1 MRTIN
6 KIIQSQKQEIMP
18 GRYINA
24 PLPADEDGIDTS
36 PFILLHHFGPFEVNY
51 LNKFQF
57 EPHPHKGFEAVTIVL
72 DGEFEHSD
80 STGGHGNLAKGDVQ
94 WMTAGSGIL
103 HEEKQPDSFL
113 EKGGMLQGIQL
124 WINLPKANKLVKPK
138 YQDIRSSDI
147 PVIETGSTKQ
157 RVIAGNY
164 SGVEGP
170 ASTFTEMNVVHIIIP
185 AGEKLLIDT
194 PASFNTSLYMLKGK
208 VDISGK
214 QAELS
219 NMIIMN
225 NDDSSFEVKVI
236 EDTEIL
242 LLSGEPINEPVVQYG
257 PFVMNTMGEIK
268 EAFLEYREGKFGSI
282 N

>member
-1 MRTIN
+1 MRTVN

-24 PLPADEDGIDTS
+24 PLPAEDDINTS

-72 DGEFEHSD
+72 NGEFEHRD
-80 STGGHGNLAKGDVQ
+80 SSGGHGNLNTGDVQ

-113 EKGGMLQGIQL
+113 EKGGMLHGIQL
-124 WINLPKANKLVKPK
+124 WINLPKANKYTAPK
-138 YQDIRSSDI
+138 YQDIRDLNI
-147 PVIETGSTKQ
+147 PVIETDTAKE

-164 SGVEGP
+164 KGTIGA
-170 ASTFTEMNVVHIIIP
+170 ASTFTPMNVVHIIIP
-185 AGEKLLIDT
+185 KGAKLKIDA
-194 PASFNTSLYMLKGK
+194 PESFNTTFYMLKGQ
-208 VDISGK
+208 VGVGGNNAQLS
-214 QAELS
+214 ELVV
-219 NMIIMN
+219 MN
-225 NDDSSFEVKVI
+225 NDGGEFEIEAAEDS
-236 EDTEIL
+236 EIL

-268 EAFLEYREGKFGSI
+268 QAFLDYREGKFG
-282 N
+282 NLN

>member
-1 MRTIN
+1 MHRTIN
-6 KIIQSQKQEIMP
+6 KIIKSQKQEIMP

-24 PLPADEDGIDTS
+24 PLPSDEDVNTS

-72 DGEFEHSD
+72 DGEFEHND
-80 STGGHGNLAKGDVQ
+80 STGGHGYLNKGDVQ

-103 HEEKQPDSFL
+103 HEEKQPESFL

-124 WINLPKANKLVKPK
+124 WINLPKAYKLTKPK
-138 YQDIRSSDI
+138 YQDIRNENI
-147 PVIETGSTKQ
+147 PVIVTGGIKE

-164 SGVEGP
+164 KRVTGP
-170 ASTFTEMNVVHIIIP
+170 ASTFTPMIVVHAIIP
-185 AGEKLLIDT
+185 KLQTLKIES
-194 PASFNTSLYMLKGK
+194 PQNFNTAIYMLKGNVK
-208 VDISGK
+208 IENQYAG
-214 QAELS
+214 LS
-219 NMIIMN
+219 DMVIMN
-225 NDDSSFEVKVI
+225 NDGSEFTFEAI

-242 LLSGEPINEPVVQYG
+242 LLSGEPIDEPVVQYG

-268 EAFLEYREGKFGSI
+268 EAFLEYREGKFGNLI
-282 N
+282 

>member
-1 MRTIN
+1 MRTVN

-24 PLPADEDGIDTS
+24 PLPADEDIDTS

-72 DGEFEHSD
+72 DGEFEHRD
-80 STGGHGNLAKGDVQ
+80 SSGGHGNLNTGDVQ

-113 EKGGMLQGIQL
+113 EKGGLLQGIQL
-124 WINLPKANKLVKPK
+124 WINLPKANKYTDPK
-138 YQDIRSSDI
+138 YQDIRNLNI
-147 PVIETGSTKQ
+147 PVIETDNAKE

-164 SGVEGP
+164 KGTAGA
-170 ASTFTEMNVVHIIIP
+170 ASTFTPMNVVHIIIP
-185 AGEKLLIDT
+185 KNAKLNIDE
-194 PASFNTSLYMLKGK
+194 PESYNTTLYMLKGK
-208 VDISGK
+208 ISVGGND
-214 QAELS
+214 AALSEL
-219 NMIIMN
+219 IVMN
-225 NDDSSFEVKVI
+225 NDGSSFDI
-236 EDTEIL
+236 EASEDSEIL

-268 EAFLEYREGKFGSI
+268 QAFLDFREGKFG
-282 N
+282 NLN

>member
-6 KIIQSQKQEIMP
+6 KIIKSQKQEIMP

-24 PLPADEDGIDTS
+24 PLPAEEDGINTS

-103 HEEKQPDSFL
+103 HEEKQPESFL
-113 EKGGMLQGIQL
+113 EKGGMLQGVQL
-124 WINLPKANKLVKPK
+124 WINLPKAYKLTKPK
-138 YQDIRSSDI
+138 YQDIRSGDI
-147 PVIETGSTKQ
+147 PLAGTGIIKE

-164 SGVEGP
+164 KGVRGP
-170 ASTFTEMNVVHIIIP
+170 ASTFTPMTVVHAVIP
-185 AGEKLLIDT
+185 KSETLTINVPKD
-194 PASFNTSLYMLKGK
+194 SNTCVYFLKGSAK
-208 VDISGK
+208 IGDETAG
-214 QAELS
+214 LS
-219 NMIIMN
+219 DMAIMN
-225 NDDSSFEVKVI
+225 NDGSEFSLTAN

-268 EAFLEYREGKFGSI
+268 EAFLEYREGKYGNI